1 MQRLEVSG
9 SVRLICRSLGFK
21 GLNVQ
26 ERRHLKD
33 VGADG
38 SVTLGA
44 VEHCAPPRAIF
55 D

>member
-1 MQRLEVSG
+1 MGRACDNALEFSKCIQTVG
-9 SVRLICRSLGFK
+9 R
-21 GLNVQ
+21 LNVQ

-38 SVTLGA
+38 SVMLGA
-44 VEHCAPPRAIF
+44 VEHCAPPRALF